1 MVKRPKQLNRKQ
13 KWVLTLLML
22 LMRLWTRTL
31 RFRCSEH
38 VMAYRDQ
45 AIAPS
50 VVVLWH
56 NCIVVAPEFFRR
68 YFGQRKVASMISAS
82 QDGGWLAAL
91 FEKLGIQPIRG
102 SQHARGG
109 QALLEAMKAQAAGY
123 DLAITPDGSRGPVYH
138 VKPGAAAV
146 AIHCQAP
153 VLMLS
158 FRFSR
163 ALRLRTWDRLYMPLP
178 FSTVTVD
185 VVSLGPELVAQM
197 PDPQA
202 LTEAIQAQMD
212 TMRAERP

>member
-13 KWVLTLLML
+13 RWVLTLLML
-22 LMRLWTRTL
+22 LMRLWTGTL
-31 RFRCSEH
+31 RFRCSER
-38 VMAYRDQ
+38 VLAYHDQ
-45 AIAPS
+45 AFAPS

-91 FEKLGIQPIRG
+91 FEKLGIEPIRG

-109 QALLEAMKAQAAGY
+109 QALLEAMKAQATGY
-123 DLAITPDGSRGPVYH
+123 DLAITPDGSRGPVYQ

-163 ALRLRTWDRLYMPLP
+163 ALRLRTWDRLYIPLP
-178 FSTVTVD
+178 FSTVTID
-185 VVSLGPELVAQM
+185 VASLKPEFVAQM
-197 PDPQA
+197 PNPQA
-202 LTEAIQAQMD
+202 LTEAIQAHMN